1 MGQSPTWRD
10 ASVAEPNLENRFS
23 YAMVHNNTL
32 LFLADLL
39 FNLSRRHLAMAA
51 KNHIYR
57 RVGAARFHVVPTV
70 LVGDAKLGNPQFL
83 LAGAA
88 DCVIL
93 CVDLSITRETE
104 ASSGYQPPSRSAL
117 A

>member
-39 FNLSRRHLAMAA
+39 FDLNRRHLVMAA
-51 KNHIYR
+51 KNHFYR

-70 LVGDAKLGNPQFL
+70 LAGDVELGNPQFL
-83 LAGAA
+83 LASAF
-88 DCVIL
+88 DSVPL
-93 CVDLSITRETE
+93 CVDLSITRET
-104 ASSGYQPPSRSAL
+104 
-117 A
+117 